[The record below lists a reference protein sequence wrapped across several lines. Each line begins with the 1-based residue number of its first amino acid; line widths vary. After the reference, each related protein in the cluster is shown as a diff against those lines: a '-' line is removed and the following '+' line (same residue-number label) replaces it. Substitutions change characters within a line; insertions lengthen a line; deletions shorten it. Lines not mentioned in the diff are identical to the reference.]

1 MQLREMTPVPVG
13 HLIQPEELV
22 DPIRFLRA
30 EHAEQRTFCRRLDR
44 LLEEFGREESTT
56 EASLLLDFLFGEMTL
71 NMKAEEKAL
80 APLLNERCVPEDRLD
95 AVLDDTWKAHS
106 LIALLL
112 PYIGYG
118 LACLADGEIPKRPLD
133 FIFKSLEMI
142 DAVQRHLDRED
153 LLLLA
158 LAEFRLTTEDY
169 VWLGHALARQH
180 GLQFPTAA
188 ETLPGK
194 PIGTSCMGNSE
205 SWRRTAWRHQKAE
218 LFDKLH

>member
-1 MQLREMTPVPVG
+1 
-13 HLIQPEELV
+13 
-22 DPIRFLRA
+22 
-30 EHAEQRTFCRRLDR
+30 
-44 LLEEFGREESTT
+44 
-56 EASLLLDFLFGEMTL
+56 SLLLDFLFGEMAL
-71 NMKAEEKAL
+71 NMRAEEKAL
-80 APLLNERCVPEDRLD
+80 APLLSERCLPEDMLD

-112 PYIGYG
+112 PDIGHG
-118 LACLADGEIPKRPLD
+118 LACLSDGETPKRPLD

-180 GLQFPTAA
+180 GLQYPVAA
-188 ETLPGK
+188 DMRFGMPSDTPGME
-194 PIGTSCMGNSE
+194 INE
-205 SWRRTAWRHQKAE
+205 SWRRTAWRHKKAE

>member
-1 MQLREMTPVPVG
+1 MQLREMTAEPVG
-13 HLIQPEELV
+13 HPIRPNELI
-22 DPIRFLRA
+22 DPIRFLRT
-30 EHAEQRTFCRRLDR
+30 EHVEQRAFCHRLDK
-44 LLEEFGREESTT
+44 LLEEPGREESPT
-56 EASLLLDFLFGEMTL
+56 EASLLLDFLFGEMAL
-71 NMKAEEKAL
+71 NMRAEEKAL
-80 APLLNERCVPEDRLD
+80 APLLSERCLPEDRLD

-112 PYIGYG
+112 PDIGHG
-118 LACLADGEIPKRPLD
+118 LACLSDGEPPKKPLD

-169 VWLGHALARQH
+169 VLLGHALASQH
-180 GLQFPTAA
+180 GLQYPIP
-188 ETLPGK
+188 ETRPGN
-194 PIGTSCMGNSE
+194 PIDTPAIGIGE